1 MIIFSYRLHESLH
14 LEKESLMNTTGSES
28 PVPQANILIVEDE
41 EGPREALKLILSP
54 YFNLF
59 TVDRAEVALQILK
72 THPIE
77 LVTLDLKLPDQSGN
91 DLLSQIRKDG
101 KDVDVVIITGYGTLH
116 SAIDAIRH
124 GVAAYIL
131 KPFNVSD
138 LLEVIKKTL
147 ERRRRFSSLQ
157 GALQAF
163 GNLWTT
169 GIDVQSA
176 LSNIKTLLEAKHPEL
191 VHHASRVNFY
201 ASLLIEHL
209 QLPQEEREAIQI
221 GSYLHDI
228 GKIGIHDHLI
238 SGHYSPS
245 DQDQELLK
253 CHPTIGAQM
262 MRGLPFHPSV
272 EQIICHHHE
281 RFDGAGFPDCL
292 IGEQI
297 PFAARIVGLAN
308 FFDHF
313 VTGHGSQTPMPV
325 PEAREKIRQEA
336 GKSLDPKLADLF
348 AKVVW

>member
-1 MIIFSYRLHESLH
+1 MD
-14 LEKESLMNTTGSES
+14 TTETASS
-28 PVPQANILIVEDE
+28 VPQANILIVEDE

-59 TVDRAEVALQILK
+59 TVDRAEVAHQILK
-72 THPIE
+72 THPID
-77 LVTLDLKLPDQSGN
+77 LVTLDLKLPDQSGT
-91 DLLSQIRKDG
+91 DLLSLIRKDG
-101 KDVDVVIITGYGTLH
+101 KDVDVVIITGYGTLQ
-116 SAIDAIRH
+116 SAIEAIRH

-138 LLEVIKKTL
+138 LLDIIKKTL

-163 GNLWTT
+163 GNLWGS

-191 VHHASRVNFY
+191 VQHAGRVNFY

-209 QLPQEEREAIQI
+209 QLVQEEREVVLLGA
-221 GSYLHDI
+221 YLHDV
-228 GKIGIHDHLI
+228 GKIGMHDRLI
-238 SGHYSPS
+238 AGHYTPT

-253 CHPTIGAQM
+253 CHPAIGSQM
-262 MRGLPFHPSV
+262 IKGLPFHPFV
-272 EQIICHHHE
+272 EQIIRHHHE
-281 RFDGAGFPDCL
+281 KFDGSGFPDGL
-292 IGEQI
+292 VGEQI
-297 PFAARIVGLAN
+297 PFPARIVGLAN
-308 FFDHF
+308 IFDHF
-313 VTGHGSQTPMPV
+313 VTGHESQAAMPV

-336 GKSLDPKLADLF
+336 GKHVDPILARLF

>member
-1 MIIFSYRLHESLH
+1 MYFYRLHKALSM
-14 LEKESLMNTTGSES
+14 EKESLMDTTVSES
-28 PVPQANILIVEDE
+28 SVPQANILIVEDE
-41 EGPREALKLILSP
+41 EGPREALKLVLSP

-59 TVDRAEVALQILK
+59 TVDRAEVAHQILK
-72 THPIE
+72 THPID
-77 LVTLDLKLPDQSGN
+77 LVTLDLKLPDQPGT

-101 KDVDVVIITGYGTLH
+101 KDVDVVIITGYGTLQ
-116 SAIDAIRH
+116 SAIEAIRY

-131 KPFNVSD
+131 KPFDVSD

-163 GNLWTT
+163 GNLWDS
-169 GIDVQSA
+169 GMDMQSA
-176 LSNIKTLLEAKHPEL
+176 LANVKTLLEAKHPEL

-209 QLPQEEREAIQI
+209 HLAQKEGEAIQL
-221 GSYLHDI
+221 GAYLHDI

-238 SGHYSPS
+238 SGHYSPT
-245 DQDQELLK
+245 DQDQELLN
-253 CHPTIGAQM
+253 CHPAIGAQM

-272 EQIICHHHE
+272 EQIIRHHHE
-281 RFDGAGFPDCL
+281 KFDGSGFPDGL
-292 IGEQI
+292 SGDRI
-297 PFAARIVGLAN
+297 PFPARIVGLAN
-308 FFDHF
+308 IFDHF
-313 VTGHGSQTPMPV
+313 VTGHASQLAMPV